1 MDYTLVHYNVDAWEG
16 AAFNYSKQ
24 YLLADN
30 FPVADFIFDPE
41 LVIRYVCVCVCVH
54 EMSVSIYERWTNT
67 YSVRTD
73 NRDDAAEISCALC
86 LTKSPPRRCRGLVV
100 DKDLGNLVKADRFG
114 YVQRAMHGTTL
125 LGKRQVKE
133 IYGREPIDLRH
144 TNRWYFLNTLFTVS
158 EAVMFA
164 QMVDSFDAGKLDE
177 SLGVF
182 SYTQISDVCAQA
194 CYRTHVEGYLKKEI
208 MNNPERFVEEDPL
221 IPLALLD
228 QKDCGKKLLLI
239 TNSDF
244 EYTEKMMSYAY
255 DKFLPSGMCWRDLFD
270 VVIVSARKPTFFT
283 SDNPLYE
290 IVTDDGLMKP
300 AFSAVTGGL
309 FSGGSAKMV
318 ERALGVSG
326 DEIMYVGDH
335 IYTDVS
341 ISKIELR
348 WRTCLIIRELE
359 EEILAVRLGTEAK
372 QELRRL
378 IELEQRLVDLQSQCK
393 LRKQRATMLRSYDD
407 GIMISLQED
416 EVDELNEKLERM
428 AENLEDMLEPMLRAD
443 GAHFSKRWGLLFRA
457 GLNNKS
463 HLTRQIEK
471 YDDDVVCFHASHRE
485 GRNRRRIPSVISV

>member
-1 MDYTLVHYNVDAWEG
+1 
-16 AAFNYSKQ
+16 
-24 YLLADN
+24 
-30 FPVADFIFDPE
+30 
-41 LVIRYVCVCVCVH
+41 
-54 EMSVSIYERWTNT
+54 
-67 YSVRTD
+67 
-73 NRDDAAEISCALC
+73 
-86 LTKSPPRRCRGLVV
+86 
-100 DKDLGNLVKADRFG
+100 
-114 YVQRAMHGTTL
+114 MHGTTL

-359 EEILAVRLGTEAK
+359 EEILAVRLGAEAK

-393 LRKQRATMLRSYDD
+393 LRKQRAAMTRTHDD
-407 GIMISLQED
+407 GIMIRLQEQ
-416 EVDELNEKLERM
+416 EVDELSEKLERM
-428 AENLEDMLEPMLRAD
+428 TESLEDMLEPMLRAD

-471 YDDDVVCFHASHRE
+471 YDEEDDYECCASFVFPAGPTKVADTYPMHSHE
-485 GRNRRRIPSVISV
+485 PPTLHTCESF